1 MPLLQGHGEG
11 EIWGLDTHPIED
23 ECMTVSDDK
32 TLRVWD
38 LSKLR
43 LKKVRNNT
51 IATTPTPKGCC
62 HRELISRIYFVINKW
77 LSVIPTA
84 PVRRLPKRQS
94 LSTIVVNSY
103 WHRINDLMTESSKTN
118 YKRTTGQ
125 LTMLPS
131 VTFNNNS
138 PIQDYVHPDDQ
149 TQPIYEMIPGFKP
162 FTVRSK

>member
-1 MPLLQGHGEG
+1 MTILVQVRCCFQKRFFQRKVTIILVEWIILQSSFLNEISLVPLLQGHGEG

-51 IATTPTPKGCC
+51 IATIPTPKGCC

-84 PVRRLPKRQS
+84 PVRRLPNGQS
-94 LSTIVVNSY
+94 LLTIVVNSY
-103 WHRINDLMTESSKTN
+103 RHRTNDLMTESSKL
-118 YKRTTGQ
+118 TTRER
-125 LTMLPS
+125 LD
-131 VTFNNNS
+131 N
-138 PIQDYVHPDDQ
+138 
-149 TQPIYEMIPGFKP
+149 
-162 FTVRSK
+162 